1 MKKIRFSIAT
11 ILLATSVLSL
21 IIIQTFQMLQ
31 LYERKNTQFR
41 HNLNNCLDKIA
52 FRHEKAEDYRRYM
65 NIVNKDFSGHYKDVL
80 KQEFKNLLPVQES
93 ISIQDTTIIIN
104 GKMEDYLVIKGKAF
118 DSISGVSAEQ
128 RVLARDVR
136 EIRDLFIKSKSGG
149 ASATDSSEIAIQL
162 NQKVLQQIFKKA
174 KFVNEMM
181 IQAFRDNMYETP
193 QRRVDAVFLDSI
205 IRIELSKEDLPQKYE
220 FMITNEFGRIIKFDV
235 APNTYNSKLDS
246 VKCGKINLFPSNVL
260 DEDLYVHLY
269 FPNRNAFILKE
280 MKASFFVTVL
290 LVIVIIIALVF
301 MFRTILEQRKLSEL
315 KTDFISNMTHEF
327 KTPISTISLACEAL
341 GDSDMV
347 NEASRDNIAPFVKM
361 IHQENKRLELLVESI
376 LHSAVMDKGEIRHNN
391 TTINLQEIITNL
403 VANAQF
409 RLQGTNGT
417 ITTQYEG
424 ADFTIVA
431 DKMHITNLIANLIEN
446 AIKYSQEVPEI
457 NIFLERNNKGV
468 VLSVSDKGIGIKK
481 EHLPKIFDK
490 LYRVPTGNVHNVKGF
505 GLGLSYVRSICEEY
519 GWNIDVQS
527 QFGEGTTFKITFN
540 SKQKWKKN

>member
-1 MKKIRFSIAT
+1 MKKIRLSIAT
-11 ILLATSVLSL
+11 VLLATSVLSL

-93 ISIQDTTIIIN
+93 ISIHDTSIIIN
-104 GKMEDYLVIKGKAF
+104 GKIEDYLVIKGKAF
-118 DSISGVSAEQ
+118 DSISGVSTEQ

-136 EIRDLFIKSKSGG
+136 EIRDLFNKSKSGN
-149 ASATDSSEIAIQL
+149 TKDTSEIAIQL

-193 QRRVDAVFLDSI
+193 QRRIDAIFLDSI

-235 APNTYNSKLDS
+235 APRTYNCKIDS
-246 VKCGKINLFPSNVL
+246 VKCGKIDLFPSNVL

-290 LVIVIIIALVF
+290 LVVVIIIALVF

-391 TTINLQEIITNL
+391 TTIDLQEIINNL
-403 VANAQF
+403 VSNAQF
-409 RLQGTNGT
+409 RIQGTNGSIST
-417 ITTQYEG
+417 RFEG
-424 ADFTIVA
+424 ADFTIIA
-431 DKMHITNLIANLIEN
+431 DKMHVTNMI
-446 AIKYSQEVPEI
+446 
-457 NIFLERNNKGV
+457 
-468 VLSVSDKGIGIKK
+468 
-481 EHLPKIFDK
+481 
-490 LYRVPTGNVHNVKGF
+490 
-505 GLGLSYVRSICEEY
+505 
-519 GWNIDVQS
+519 
-527 QFGEGTTFKITFN
+527 
-540 SKQKWKKN
+540 